1 MDIGVS
7 DFGPET
13 AIDRSMAMSEDFV
26 MEMGKQPIIFE
37 NPMYSAARD
46 SAVKV
51 VQPAQVTVSGNV
63 ENKNYGSPIN
73 PSEVVPETKPT
84 SPDADGTQV
93 TKWNLFR

>member
-51 VQPAQVTVSGNV
+51 VQPAQVRNHAVLHFS
-63 ENKNYGSPIN
+63 YCCRWI
-73 PSEVVPETKPT
+73 
-84 SPDADGTQV
+84 
-93 TKWNLFR
+93 LIY